1 MQWVA
6 KRSNHMT
13 QAASGDTG
21 SAGSKENEKAIMA
34 ESIKLDGTQLDFDRD
49 MVEQAYDRWAPI
61 YDLVFGGVF
70 SKGRDA
76 AIQATNK
83 LGGRVLEVGV
93 GTGISLP
100 LYAPHVRIFGTDISE
115 AMLNKARKRVTEQKL
130 KNVEGLAV
138 MDAEKLEFPDDSF
151 DVVMAQYVVTAVPNP
166 EAALDEFARV
176 LRPGGELIILTRVS
190 ADDGIRRV
198 IEQGLQ
204 PVVRR
209 LGFRTAEFAWS
220 RYARWLSGAKKVELA
235 ERRLIPPLGHFSLV
249 RIRKLGAH

>member
-1 MQWVA
+1 
-6 KRSNHMT
+6 MT
-13 QAASGDTG
+13 G
-21 SAGSKENEKAIMA
+21 IM
-34 ESIKLDGTQLDFDRD
+34 KLDGAQELDFDRES
-49 MVEQAYDRWAPI
+49 VEQAYDRWAPI

-83 LGGRVLEVGV
+83 IGGRVLEVGV

-115 AMLNKARKRVTEQKL
+115 AMLKKAKRRVADLRL
-130 KNVEGLAV
+130 KNIEGLAV
-138 MDAEKLEFPDDSF
+138 MDAEKLEFPDNAF

-176 LRPGGELIILTRVS
+176 LRIGGELIILTRVS
-190 ADDGIRRV
+190 ADAGMRRF
-198 IEQGLQ
+198 IEQLLQ
-204 PVVRR
+204 PLVRR
-209 LGFRTAEFAWS
+209 LGFRTAEFGWS
-220 RYARWLSGAKKVELA
+220 RYTKWLATASSMELA

-249 RIRKLGAH
+249 RFRKTEPATAA

>member
-1 MQWVA
+1 
-6 KRSNHMT
+6 
-13 QAASGDTG
+13 
-21 SAGSKENEKAIMA
+21 MA
-34 ESIKLDGTQLDFDRD
+34 ESIKLDDATHLDFDRE

-70 SKGRDA
+70 SKGRTA

-100 LYAPHVRIFGTDISE
+100 LYAPNVRIFGTDISE
-115 AMLNKARKRVTEQKL
+115 AMLNKARKRVADQKL

-138 MDAEKLEFPDDSF
+138 MDAEKLEFEDDSF

-166 EAALDEFARV
+166 EVALDEFARV

-190 ADDGIRRV
+190 ADDGLRRF

-204 PVVRR
+204 PVVRH

-220 RYARWLSGAKKVELA
+220 RYTAWLAGAKNVELA

-249 RIRKLGAH
+249 RIRKVVKPA

>member
-1 MQWVA
+1 
-6 KRSNHMT
+6 
-13 QAASGDTG
+13 
-21 SAGSKENEKAIMA
+21 MA
-34 ESIKLDGTQLDFDRD
+34 ESINATTRMDFHSEID
-49 MVEQAYDRWAPI
+49 EQVYDRWAPAH
-61 YDLVFGGVF
+61 DLEFGGLF
-70 SKGRDA
+70 SKARDA

-83 LGGRVLEVGV
+83 IGGRVLEVGV

-138 MDAEKLEFPDDSF
+138 MDAEKLEFEDDSF

-190 ADDGIRRV
+190 ADEGMRRF
-198 IEQGLQ
+198 IEQRLQ
-204 PVVRR
+204 PVVRH

-220 RYARWLSGAKKVELA
+220 RYAQWLAGAQGMELV

-249 RIRKLGAH
+249 RFRKIEIAKAA

>member
-1 MQWVA
+1 
-6 KRSNHMT
+6 
-13 QAASGDTG
+13 
-21 SAGSKENEKAIMA
+21 MA
-34 ESIKLDGTQLDFDRD
+34 EIIKLDDATPLDFDRE
-49 MVEQAYDRWAPI
+49 MVERAYDRWAPI

-70 SKGRDA
+70 GKGRQA
-76 AIQATNK
+76 AILATNAI
-83 LGGRVLEVGV
+83 GGRVLEVGV

-100 LYAPHVRIFGTDISE
+100 QYGSHLRIFGTDISE
-115 AMLNKARKRVTEQKL
+115 AMLRKAKQRVAEQRL

-138 MDAEKLEFPDDSF
+138 MDAEKLEFPDASF

-166 EAALDEFARV
+166 EKALDEFARV

-190 ADDGIRRV
+190 ADAGMRRF
-198 IEQGLQ
+198 IEQRLQ

-220 RYARWLSGAKKVELA
+220 RYTRWLSGAKGVELV

-249 RIRKLGAH
+249 RFRKVERAAAA

>member
-1 MQWVA
+1 
-6 KRSNHMT
+6 
-13 QAASGDTG
+13 
-21 SAGSKENEKAIMA
+21 MA
-34 ESIKLDGTQLDFDRD
+34 ETIKLDGARELDFDRE

-70 SKGRDA
+70 SKGRQA
-76 AIQATNK
+76 AIAATNK
-83 LGGRVLEVGV
+83 IGGRVLEVGV

-100 LYAPHVRIFGTDISE
+100 LYAPNVRIFGTDISA
-115 AMLNKARKRVTEQKL
+115 AMLAKAKGRVAAQRL
-130 KNVEGLAV
+130 KNIEGLAV
-138 MDAEKLEFPDDSF
+138 MDAEHLEFPDNSF

-166 EAALDEFARV
+166 EVALDEFARV

-190 ADDGIRRV
+190 ADTGLRRF
-198 IEQGLQ
+198 IEQALQ

-220 RYARWLSGAKKVELA
+220 RYTKWLAGANSVELV

-249 RIRKLGAH
+249 RFRKVEVAAAA

>member
-1 MQWVA
+1 
-6 KRSNHMT
+6 
-13 QAASGDTG
+13 
-21 SAGSKENEKAIMA
+21 MA
-34 ESIKLDGTQLDFDRD
+34 ETLKLDGTEELDFDRET
-49 MVEQAYDRWAPI
+49 VERAYDRWAPI

-70 SKGRDA
+70 SKGRSA
-76 AIQATNK
+76 AIQATNR

-100 LYAPHVRIFGTDISE
+100 LYAPHLRIFGTDISD
-115 AMLNKARKRVTEQKL
+115 AMLDKARRRVSEGNL

-138 MDAEKLEFPDDSF
+138 MDAEKLEFPDNSF

-166 EAALDEFARV
+166 EKALDEFARV

-190 ADDGIRRV
+190 ADTGMRRF
-198 IEQGLQ
+198 IEQKLQ
-204 PVVRR
+204 PVVRP

-220 RYARWLSGAKKVELA
+220 RYTKWLAGANGIELA

-249 RIRKLGAH
+249 RFRKVDVAKAA

>member
-1 MQWVA
+1 
-6 KRSNHMT
+6 
-13 QAASGDTG
+13 
-21 SAGSKENEKAIMA
+21 MA
-34 ESIKLDGTQLDFDRD
+34 EIMKLDGARQLDFDRES
-49 MVEQAYDRWAPI
+49 VEQAYDRWAPV

-83 LGGRVLEVGV
+83 IGGRVLEVGV

-100 LYAPHVRIFGTDISE
+100 LYSPNLRIFGTDISE
-115 AMLNKARKRVTEQKL
+115 AMLNKAKQRVAEARL
-130 KNVEGLAV
+130 KNIEGLAV
-138 MDAEKLEFPDDSF
+138 MDAEQLEFPDDSF

-190 ADDGIRRV
+190 ADAGMRRV
-198 IEQGLQ
+198 IEQTLQ
-204 PVVRR
+204 PVVTR
-209 LGFRTAEFAWS
+209 LGFRTAEFSWS
-220 RYARWLSGAKKVELA
+220 RYTKWLAGAKGIELV

-249 RIRKLGAH
+249 RFRKIEIAAAA

>member
-1 MQWVA
+1 MAQ
-6 KRSNHMT
+6 
-13 QAASGDTG
+13 
-21 SAGSKENEKAIMA
+21 IM
-34 ESIKLDGTQLDFDRD
+34 KLDGARELDFDRE
-49 MVEQAYDRWAPI
+49 MVEQAYDRWAPV

-70 SKGRDA
+70 SKGRQA

-100 LYAPHVRIFGTDISE
+100 LYAPNLRIFGTDISE
-115 AMLNKARKRVTEQKL
+115 EMLKKAKKRVTEQRL

-138 MDAEKLEFPDDSF
+138 MDAQELEFADNSF

-166 EAALDEFARV
+166 EVALDEFARV

-190 ADDGIRRV
+190 ADAGMRRF
-198 IEQGLQ
+198 IEQQLQ

-220 RYARWLSGAKKVELA
+220 RYTKWLAGAKGMELV

-249 RIRKLGAH
+249 RFRKIEIAAAA

>member
-1 MQWVA
+1 M
-6 KRSNHMT
+6 
-13 QAASGDTG
+13 
-21 SAGSKENEKAIMA
+21 
-34 ESIKLDGTQLDFDRD
+34 KLDGSRQLDFDRES
-49 MVEQAYDRWAPI
+49 VEQAYDRWAPI

-83 LGGRVLEVGV
+83 IGGRVLEVGV

-100 LYAPHVRIFGTDISE
+100 LYSPNVRIFGTDISE
-115 AMLNKARKRVTEQKL
+115 AMLNKAKQRVAEGRL
-130 KNVEGLAV
+130 KNIEGLAV

-166 EAALDEFARV
+166 EVALDEFARV

-190 ADDGIRRV
+190 ADAGMRRV
-198 IEQGLQ
+198 IERTLQ
-204 PVVRR
+204 PVVTR
-209 LGFRTAEFAWS
+209 LGFRTADFSWS
-220 RYARWLSGAKKVELA
+220 RYTKWLAGAKGIELA

-249 RIRKLGAH
+249 RFRKTEIAAAA